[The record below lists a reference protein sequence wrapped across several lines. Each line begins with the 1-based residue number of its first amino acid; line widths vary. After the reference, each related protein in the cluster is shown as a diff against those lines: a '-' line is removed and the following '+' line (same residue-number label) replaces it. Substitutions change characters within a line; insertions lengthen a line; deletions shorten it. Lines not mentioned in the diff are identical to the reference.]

1 MKFSSFAE
9 IASVNTSEATTAQA
23 AFRKQLLLN
32 HSNQIFHLG
41 KRPIA
46 HGFVAV
52 GYGCRTG
59 GDGLLERGIL
69 FDCKRHGSVTICN
82 EFMRGVL
89 HSQYHAKRFTE
100 FSVNLF

>member
-59 GDGLLERGIL
+59 GDGLLERGPITEITETYQL
-69 FDCKRHGSVTICN
+69 RLYFPLTNLTKIKVITI
-82 EFMRGVL
+82 
-89 HSQYHAKRFTE
+89 
-100 FSVNLF
+100 